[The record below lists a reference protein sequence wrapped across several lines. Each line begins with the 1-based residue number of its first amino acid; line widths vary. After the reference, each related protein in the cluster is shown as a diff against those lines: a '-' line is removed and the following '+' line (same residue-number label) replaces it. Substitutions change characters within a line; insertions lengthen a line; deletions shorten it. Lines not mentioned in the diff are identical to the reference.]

1 LAQCPSFKAKEVIA
15 LLNDYRWYHHD
26 QNGSS
31 HEQFTHSALPGKITV
46 ERHAG
51 KDLPTETVRG
61 IFKQAG
67 MLHFFKM
74 FQQGAPWRT
83 VEKAIKTEAQE
94 RFPTPG
100 EREQAAQAAVSAAT
114 AQPRPGM
121 A

>member
-1 LAQCPSFKAKEVIA
+1 LAQCPSFKAKDVIA

-31 HEQFTHSALPGKITV
+31 HEQFTHPVMSGKITV

-74 FQQGAPWRT
+74 FQQGAPWRN
-83 VEKAIKTEAQE
+83 VEKAIRAEARE
-94 RFPTPG
+94 MFPTPA
-100 EREQAAQAAVSAAT
+100 EKQEAAAALSSARAAQPLPQVS
-114 AQPRPGM
+114 
-121 A
+121 